1 MAFIAPWFLALLP
14 LAAAPVVFHLFFK
27 VRKKPLPFSSLM
39 FFLRIEPN
47 LQAKRKLREIL
58 LLALRVL
65 VIACVILALA
75 RPLLPAL
82 GGGGQCSL
90 VVVLDNSGSM
100 AGAAADGRPRL
111 RIAAECAGALVGA
124 LGSGDLAAIVPAV
137 DDPALNAG
145 AGLSAD
151 KAGLRAALEQCTAS
165 EASADPAAALRRA
178 LAILANAGTP
188 AREVHVF
195 SDLQEGEWGRPA
207 ADALVASPGVS
218 VVVHR
223 IAAAAAP
230 VVDVGIKQVRPPP
243 SRIIAGRPAR
253 SELVLVNNSAA
264 AASVQLRISDDRG
277 DDTLRPVTVPA
288 GGEVNVPVVLTPGDP
303 GFHWAMARLEG
314 DGFAADD
321 RAGLGLWCGSRGQVA
336 MVGRLED
343 YGLLPIALAPDG
355 SGAISG
361 LVPVATAAD
370 QLEGLLRQR
379 KPLLVVISWSQLS
392 ALPLAPLAA
401 LKAYAAGGGALLVL
415 PDLDGLRGVGQ
426 LPDWTGASPGREEH
440 FAKPVPMIVLDASA
454 PCWSE
459 IRDPAGAVSIQGT
472 QVSRCAVL
480 TVDKGAQGLLGLA
493 DGRALLADAALGAGH
508 VYTSAIAFHPAWST
522 LPLKGWSLA
531 LIQGLAL
538 PPQAEAS
545 RVLRLTAG
553 QGLPP
558 APGDA
563 TRVRIRSLSGGP
575 LDWQGRRELAP
586 AFARAGVYEVDRADA
601 DQQSYVCVTSSAAE
615 GVPRYLPT
623 ARVPV
628 LGGLAHRVRDCGDL
642 QAVVADFRA
651 ARHGADLFP
660 WLVVLAALTWIG
672 EGLVASAPAP
682 GGGPGPRPARPG
694 PVGAGDLAPAAAAP
708 AAGLAGPP
716 AAPAQPPAAPAQ
728 PPALA
733 FAMLWTPHLP
743 PLLLAA
749 LAIAMVVALVA
760 FHRRLLTRM
769 SADQAVRVWWPRAA
783 LAALLLLALLDPA
796 TRSERRDSAHGT
808 LAVLVDTSSS
818 MDVVDDGK
826 RSRLERARA
835 LVETIR
841 RRVPGGVQVQAMG
854 FDTRLHDTLPA
865 ELPAGVRPGDPG
877 VVLQSVAGDP
887 RLSGTLGV
895 VALTDGGDE
904 SFTLPTAPGVPLAI
918 IGMGSLGEE
927 QAKRWNN
934 IAVAEVR
941 SPASAEVHLD
951 FAIEADLLAQAA
963 DPAFAARLGQVPVLL
978 ESASDAAGRPG
989 WQEVARTSVDL
1000 GHGRAQVSFTQNAD
1014 LPGLRRYR
1022 VSLPELSGE
1031 VSALDNSQ
1039 QIAVEVREQSLHVLY
1054 FTRELGVE
1062 FKALRQELARDPGVT
1077 FTALFRTLT
1086 SPAGDRYTLQGDR
1099 LEGDGGLEKGFPTSA
1114 QGLTRYG
1121 CLVLG
1126 SFPASSW
1133 KAEELAALVDYIG
1146 QGGALVV
1153 LGGEQSFA
1161 GGGYAGSP
1169 LAAVLPWTL
1178 SAAAGEGA
1186 AFRRGAFAVTVPVA
1200 ALAHPA
1206 MSGIQ
1211 PLLSAGPASAA
1222 AAVDSV
1228 NLVGALKPGA
1238 TALLETVIDGRPQPL
1253 VAIQAF
1259 GKGKVAAIA
1268 TNTLWRLARSGAE
1281 GNSAYGRLW
1290 RQLVRHAADVGDQ
1303 SHLVRVQWDKEHYRP
1318 GDEAVATITVLTSG
1332 ASQARLAATLA
1343 GAGGEAQ
1350 AAALESLPGQA
1361 GAVRTRLRFPE
1372 RGDYRFRLVV
1382 YQDERVAD
1390 TYDKLLVV
1398 APRLGEGNRLRVD
1411 DAMLRAA
1418 TTAIG
1423 AAYAPEFQAE
1433 QVLARLQGTLTGRP
1447 TVSEASLVNGN
1458 PWYLAAVLALLVGEW
1473 VLRRRRH
1480 LL

>member
-58 LLALRVL
+58 LLALRVAL
-65 VIACVILALA
+65 IACVILALA

-111 RIAAECAGALVGA
+111 RIAAECAAALVGA
-124 LGSGDLAAIVPAV
+124 LNSGDLAAIVPAV

-145 AGLSAD
+145 TGLSAD

-207 ADALVASPGVS
+207 ADALVASPGVA

-223 IAAAAAP
+223 IAASAGP
-230 VVDVGIKQVRPPP
+230 VVDVGIKMVRPPP

-253 SELVLVNNSAA
+253 SELVLVNNSAV

-277 DDTLRPVTVPA
+277 DDTLRPVAVPA
-288 GGEVNVPVVLTPGDP
+288 GGEVSVPVVLTPNDP

-314 DGFAADD
+314 DAFAADD
-321 RAGLGLWCGSRGQVA
+321 RAGLGLWCGSRGVVLL
-336 MVGRLED
+336 VGRTED
-343 YGLLPIALAPDG
+343 YGLLPIALAPDR

-361 LVPVATAAD
+361 LAPSATMAD
-370 QLEGLLRQR
+370 QLEVALHQR
-379 KPLLVVISWSQLS
+379 KPLLVVISWAQLGALPAATLS
-392 ALPLAPLAA
+392 AL
-401 LKAYAAGGGALLVL
+401 KGYVIGGGALLAL
-415 PDLDGLRGVGQ
+415 PDLDGLRSLGQ
-426 LPDWTGASPGREEH
+426 LPDWIGASPGREEH
-440 FAKPVPMIVLDASA
+440 FAKPVPAIVLDASA
-454 PCWSE
+454 ACWSE

-480 TVDKGAQGLLGLA
+480 AVDKGAQALLGLA

-508 VYTSAIAFHPAWST
+508 IYSCAIAFHPAWST

-531 LIQGLAL
+531 LIQGFAL
-538 PPQAEAS
+538 PPQVEAS

-558 APGDA
+558 AIGDA

-586 AFARAGVYEVDRADA
+586 AFARAGVYEIDSADA
-601 DQQSYVCVTSSAAE
+601 GQQRYVCVTSSAAE
-615 GVPRYLPT
+615 GVPRYLPS

-628 LGGLAHRVRDCGDL
+628 LGALAHRVRDCGDL
-642 QAVVADFRA
+642 QAVVEDFRRS
-651 ARHGADLFP
+651 RHGADLFP
-660 WLVVLAALTWIG
+660 WLVALAVLAWIA
-672 EGLVASAPAP
+672 EGLVASSPAP
-682 GGGPGPRPARPG
+682 GGGAPARPG
-694 PVGAGDLAPAAAAP
+694 PDPRQHPGIPPAPAMAAAGAAAP
-708 AAGLAGPP
+708 AAPSTAPP
-716 AAPAQPPAAPAQ
+716 A
-728 PPALA
+728 PPALSL
-733 FAMLWTPHLP
+733 AMLWTPHLP
-743 PLLLAA
+743 PLVLAA

-769 SADQAVRVWWPRAA
+769 SADQAVRVWWPRAG

-826 RSRLERARA
+826 RSRLERART

-841 RRVPGGVQVQAMG
+841 RRVPGGVNVQAMA

-865 ELPAGVRPGDPG
+865 QLAPGVRPGDPG

-887 RLSGTLGV
+887 RLSGTVGV

-904 SFTLPTAPGVPLAI
+904 SFTIPTAPAVPLAI

-941 SPASAEVHLD
+941 SPAAAEVHLD
-951 FAIEADLLAQAA
+951 FAIEADLLAQSA
-963 DPAFAARLGQVPVLL
+963 DAAFAARLGQVPVLL
-978 ESASDAAGRPG
+978 EIAGESAGKPG

-1000 GHGRAQVSFTQNAD
+1000 GNGRAQVAFKQNAD

-1031 VSALDNSQ
+1031 ISALDNSQ
-1039 QIAVEVREQSLHVLY
+1039 QLAVEVREQSLHVLY

-1121 CLVLG
+1121 CVVLG

-1133 KAEELAALVDYIG
+1133 KAEELAALVDYVDH
-1146 QGGALVV
+1146 GGALVV

-1161 GGGYAGSP
+1161 GGGYAASP

-1178 SAAAGEGA
+1178 SGAVAEGA

-1211 PLLSAGPASAA
+1211 PLLSASAAGPA

-1228 NLVGALKPGA
+1228 NLVGALRPGA

-1268 TNTLWRLARSGAE
+1268 TNTLWRLARSGGE

-1290 RQLVRHAADVGDQ
+1290 RQLVRHAADAGDQ

-1318 GDEAVATITVLTSG
+1318 GDEAAPTITVLTSS
-1332 ASQARLAATLA
+1332 ASPARLAATLA
-1343 GAGGEAQ
+1343 AEGGEAH
-1350 AAALESLPGQA
+1350 ALAVEALPGPG
-1361 GAVRTRLRFPE
+1361 GAARTRLRFPE

-1418 TTAIG
+1418 SAAIG

-1433 QVLARLQGTLTGRP
+1433 QVLARLQGTLAGRP

-1458 PWYLAAVLALLVGEW
+1458 PWYLAAVLALLVTEW